1 MDEESSLG
9 AAADAIEKM
18 MGTEEPTQPEP
29 NHANESEPETEPTT
43 EQSEGDTESEL
54 VDLDL
59 EGTTYSLPKPLHE
72 HLAELKKQTLL
83 HKDYTQKT
91 MTLAEEK
98 RQWEEAKQ
106 KEIDA
111 AAEAKAAQYKQELEL
126 YRAAQSGAKEPD
138 PTLLDTD
145 PVEYLKQK
153 AEFDKA
159 QRAIGTLKAQ
169 GDAKHQAYV
178 QDQTRKLMEANPEWT
193 DQAVYSKDMGS
204 IVNYLKSTGA
214 SEKEIADIADH
225 RIFLMARDAAK
236 YRALQEQKAE
246 VTKKIHKT
254 PVKVERPGVPSGTDG
269 QHHRDAMARLRKS
282 GSLDDAAAAIMA
294 FS

>member
-29 NHANESEPETEPTT
+29 NHANESEPETEPQPT
-43 EQSEGDTESEL
+43 EQSEGESEL

-72 HLAELKKQTLL
+72 HLAELKKASMLER
-83 HKDYTQKT
+83 DYRIKT
-91 MTLAEEK
+91 TTLAEEK

-106 KEIDA
+106 REIDA
-111 AAEAKAAQYKQELEL
+111 AAEARAAEYKQELEIL
-126 YRAAQSGAKEPD
+126 RAARSGAKEPD
-138 PTLLDTD
+138 LALLDTD

-153 AEFDKA
+153 AEYDKA
-159 QRAIGTLKAQ
+159 QNAISTLTAQ
-169 GDAKHQAYV
+169 ENAKHQAYV
-178 QDQTRKLMEANPEWT
+178 KEQTRKLMEANPEWS
-193 DQAVYSKDMGS
+193 DPAVYSKEMGN

-269 QHHRDAMARLRKS
+269 QHHRDAMARLKKS
-282 GSLDDAAAAIMA
+282 GSIDDAAAAIMA
-294 FS
+294 LS